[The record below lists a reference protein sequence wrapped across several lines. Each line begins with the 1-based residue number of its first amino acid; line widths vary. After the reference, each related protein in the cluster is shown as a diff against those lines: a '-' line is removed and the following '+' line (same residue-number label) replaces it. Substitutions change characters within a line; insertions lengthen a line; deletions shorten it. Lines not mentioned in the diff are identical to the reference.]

1 MGLQNRVDPFGRL
14 IATPARGGWMG
25 NRGLLH
31 DAAQRIRRPFRL
43 KAWLIC
49 RLAFKD
55 RRRPVM
61 APGRYTELFFLDEA
75 TALAAGHRPC
85 AECRRPDY
93 LRFKAAAEAGAGA
106 AFPRADD
113 LDAALHADRLAA
125 AGGQRTFRARP
136 CDLPDGAFVSLEG
149 EPWLKQAGR
158 LHRWTPSGYV
168 EARPIDGAEMDV
180 LTPRLTVQAI
190 EAGYTP
196 QTSLSKILPIADG
209 EGDHA

>member
-1 MGLQNRVDPFGRL
+1 MSLQNRVDPFGRL

-49 RLAFKD
+49 RLAFKG
-55 RRRPVM
+55 RRRQVM
-61 APGRYTELFFLDEA
+61 APGLYTELFFLDEA

-93 LRFKAAAEAGAGA
+93 LRFRAAAEAGAGS
-106 AFPRADD
+106 AFPRAGD
-113 LDAALHADRLAA
+113 LDAVLHADRLAPD
-125 AGGQRTFRARP
+125 GGKRTFRARL
-136 CDLPDGAFVSLEG
+136 CDLPDGVFVALQG

-158 LHRWTPSGYV
+158 LHRWTPSGY
-168 EARPIDGAEMDV
+168 AGTLAADDAEMDV

-190 EAGYTP
+190 RAGYTP
-196 QTSLSKILPIADG
+196 QTVLSEILSVAD
-209 EGDHA
+209 GDHA